1 MAGIAVVRLGALS
14 RPPCALSVARRR
26 APFGGGRRWALGV
39 RSEDKADEVEEKAA
53 SLEEKAAYLAMPV
66 KELRGL
72 AKDRGHKGFSNAT
85 KDVLATMLIE
95 GPPPPVKKEKTPAQ
109 LTDEKQLEEQ
119 PEEKKMQEEELE
131 DADSGGYV
139 QIGDFDPYALEEAS
153 RGSSQQSVQGRNFNR
168 ANLKNHS
175 RPSRSTRQAMM
186 DQWKWKKG
194 AFG

>member
-1 MAGIAVVRLGALS
+1 M
-14 RPPCALSVARRR
+14 
-26 APFGGGRRWALGV
+26 GV

-131 DADSGGYV
+131 GADSGGDV
-139 QIGDFDPYALEEAS
+139 QSRDFDPYELEVA
-153 RGSSQQSVQGRNFNR
+153 SSQQSVQGRTFNR
-168 ANLKNHS
+168 TNVKNHS